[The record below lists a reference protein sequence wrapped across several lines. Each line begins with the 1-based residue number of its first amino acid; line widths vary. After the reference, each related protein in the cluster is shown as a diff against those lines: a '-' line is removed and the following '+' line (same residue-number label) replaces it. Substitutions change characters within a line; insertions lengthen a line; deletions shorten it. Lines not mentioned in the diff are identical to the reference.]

1 MSTVSF
7 SGLATGMD
15 TESLVEQL
23 VELRRIPIYRLQ
35 QRKAGFESQMAA
47 LGSLQTKLEAFQTAA
62 QTIDSANEF
71 AALTATSSNESLLGV
86 TAGSTA
92 APGTYDI
99 TVEALAQ
106 GQKSLSQ
113 GFDSATTT
121 VGEGDVT
128 FTIDGEVQTI
138 TLEGLNTIESLA
150 EAINNS
156 VDGVSASII
165 YDGSETGGYYISL
178 SGDAG
183 SSGAFTVD
191 MSGLSGA
198 TTPTFTETQA
208 AADAELTIDGMTVF
222 ADGNSVSNA
231 ISGLTLDLNDAS
243 PGTEIRVTVSMDS
256 EGVKEQVKG
265 FVDAYNDLM
274 SYLDT
279 EMASNGKLDGNSTAR
294 SVQNRMKNLMS
305 AIHGGG
311 GDFSMLAQIGIERQQ
326 SGNSLEFDETAFTDA
341 LADNYAAVRDLFIER
356 EGNIGKAS
364 LVSTAVDEL
373 TDSIDGMFKIGEE
386 SLTRRIDNADNTIE
400 RYERSVENYRTTLER
415 KFLAMES
422 AVSLLQAQGN
432 YLSTFGMNQ
441 NN

>member
-15 TESLVEQL
+15 TASLVEQL

>member
-1 MSTVSF
+1 
-7 SGLATGMD
+7 MD
-15 TESLVEQL
+15 TASLVEQL

>member
-1 MSTVSF
+1 
-7 SGLATGMD
+7 MD
-15 TESLVEQL
+15 TASLVEQL

-35 QRKAGFESQMAA
+35 QRKNSYEAQMAA

-71 AALTATSSNESLLGV
+71 AALTATSSNESVLGV

-121 VGEGDVT
+121 VGEGEVS

-138 TLEGLNTIESLA
+138 TLEGLNTLESLA
-150 EAINNS
+150 EQINNS

-165 YDGSETGGYYISL
+165 FDGSETGGYYLSL
-178 SGDAG
+178 SGEAG

-191 MSGLSGA
+191 TSGLTGGTA
-198 TTPTFTETQA
+198 TPTFTQTQA
-208 AADAELTIDGMTVF
+208 AADAELTIDDMTIF
-222 ADGNSVSNA
+222 ADGNTVSNA

-243 PGTEIRVTVSMDS
+243 PGTEIRVTVSMDT

-279 EMASNGKLDGNSTAR
+279 EMANNGKLDGNATAR

-326 SGNSLEFDETAFTDA
+326 SGNSLEFDETKFTDA

-356 EGNIGKAS
+356 EGNIGKAA
-364 LVSTAVDEL
+364 LISTAVDDL
-373 TDSIDGMFKIGEE
+373 TDSIDGMFKIGKD

-400 RYERSVENYRTTLER
+400 RYERSVENYRVTLER

-432 YLSTFGMNQ
+432 YLSTFGMPQ